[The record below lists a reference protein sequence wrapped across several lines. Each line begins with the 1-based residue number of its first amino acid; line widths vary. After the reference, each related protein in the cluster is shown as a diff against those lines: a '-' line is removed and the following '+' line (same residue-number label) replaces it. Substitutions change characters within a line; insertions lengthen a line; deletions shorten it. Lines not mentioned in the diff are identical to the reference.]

1 MNFMTCS
8 KERILLRRAL
18 IYIYCAIKSVVI
30 GTYYVYVYHL
40 NHLGGLKNK
49 DSLYTIV
56 LYLSSSHLQN
66 FWFLAKLQ
74 NSMTVQI
81 SLQIPFA
88 YIVFLLRKVST
99 YLRVPFY
106 IFIHYQWT
114 RHFNPSWLF
123 LPKVVLISELASTF
137 IFNLFSINIYFEI

>member
-88 YIVFLLRKVST
+88 YIVFYCEKPPPTSVYHFT
-99 YLRVPFY
+99 YSY
-106 IFIHYQWT
+106 T
-114 RHFNPSWLF
+114 
-123 LPKVVLISELASTF
+123 ISEPDILIHHDSSFLTV
-137 IFNLFSINIYFEI
+137 SSRGV

>member
-40 NHLGGLKNK
+40 NHLGGLENK

-56 LYLSSSHLQN
+56 TLS
-66 FWFLAKLQ
+66 FVFTFTEFL
-74 NSMTVQI
+74 
-81 SLQIPFA
+81 
-88 YIVFLLRKVST
+88 
-99 YLRVPFY
+99 VPC
-106 IFIHYQWT
+106 
-114 RHFNPSWLF
+114 
-123 LPKVVLISELASTF
+123 
-137 IFNLFSINIYFEI
+137 